1 VQSSVGILERIDH
14 VYPSLRPAER
24 AVAQYIREHAEEAAD
39 LTVGQMA
46 DIAHVS
52 QPTVIRFARKLGF
65 GGYRELRY
73 VLRHP
78 AAERQVTF
86 DPLSG
91 FDLNPWDNMEEI
103 PAKAAEGAKTL
114 IGEMCDALDVKAYR
128 KAIAL
133 IAEAGFIDIFG
144 VENSLTPAT
153 DLFTKLGYL
162 GLTCRLSTDAYMQQ
176 IGAGHMRHGDVAIA
190 FSHSGSSSDTVKALR
205 LAKSHG
211 AKTIAITNAVGVP
224 LASWADVVL
233 LTGRGSSAIYG
244 NAIFSCVADAAL
256 VDMLYMGVIL
266 SNYGRFST
274 ALDESGR
281 MIRDRVFEG

>member
-1 VQSSVGILERIDH
+1 MQSSVGIRERIDH

-24 AVAQYIREHAEEAAD
+24 AVAQYIRNHIEEAAD

-73 VLRHP
+73 VLRNP
-78 AAERQVTF
+78 AAEHKVTF
-86 DPLSG
+86 NPLAG
-91 FDLNPWDNMEEI
+91 FDLNPWDGEDEI
-103 PAKAAEGAKTL
+103 PGKAA
-114 IGEMCDALDVKAYR
+114 AL
-128 KAIAL
+128 L
-133 IAEAGFIDIFG
+133 AESEFIDIFG
-144 VENSLTPAT
+144 VENSLTPAM

-162 GLTCRLSTDAYMQQ
+162 GLTCRLNTDAYLQQ
-176 IGAGHMRHGDVAIA
+176 IGAGHLPHGAVAVA
-190 FSHSGSSSDTVKALR
+190 FSHSGSSADTVKALR

-211 AKTIAITNAVGVP
+211 AKTIAITNAIGAP
-224 LASWADVVL
+224 LASWADVTL
-233 LTGRGSSAIYG
+233 LTGRDSHTIYG
-244 NAIFSCVADAAL
+244 NAIFSRVADTAL

-266 SNYGRFST
+266 SGYGRFST

-281 MIRDRVFEG
+281 MIRDRVFEN